1 MRKSAR
7 NAALDVLM
15 QWQKSGGFL
24 DVILEKQAKQAGLD
38 PRDTAFV
45 QKITSGVLQH
55 RALLDFYIGHYSTV
69 PLAKIERRV
78 LDILRLSAYQI
89 LFLDKIP
96 HSAAVDEGVNLTKAQ
111 NPKAAGFVNAVLRRI
126 SEHKA
131 HLPQI
136 PDADKLSYLSIKYSH
151 PKWLVARLLSHL
163 GEAQTEALLS
173 ANNTEPPIFL
183 QVNTLKTDS
192 ETLIAMLEA
201 EEIPVQPH
209 LHLDDC
215 LLLTHAGNITKI
227 EAFQKGYFYIQ
238 DPAAR
243 LAIEAFD
250 PTANSRVLD
259 ACSAPGGKSFAAA
272 RKMGNLGEII
282 ASDIGKGKLTKI
294 EEGAARLG
302 ISILTT
308 RHMDAKT
315 LDPSEMGYFD
325 SVIVDAPC
333 SGLGIIRKK
342 PEIRYKEE
350 AEIAALPEI
359 QREILKGG
367 ARCVKPGGTLLYAT
381 CTILPEE
388 NEAVVE
394 AFLAEHQEFSRVP
407 FTLPGE
413 IGTVTEGYITLYP
426 HIHGTDGFFMAKLQK
441 MGNRNE

>member
-1 MRKSAR
+1 MSKSAR
-7 NAALDVLM
+7 NVALDTLQ

-24 DVILEKQAKQAGLD
+24 DVIFERLLKQEKLD
-38 PRDTAFV
+38 SRDSAFV

-55 RALLDFYIGHYSTV
+55 RALLDFYIGQYSSV
-69 PLAKIERRV
+69 PLAKMERRV

-96 HSAAVDEGVNLTKAQ
+96 HSAAVDEGVRLTKAH
-111 NPKAAGFVNAVLRRI
+111 NPKAAGLVNAVLRRI

-136 PDADKLSYLSIKYSH
+136 PDGDKLFYLSTKYSH
-151 PKWLVARLLSHL
+151 PEWLVARLISHL
-163 GEAQTEALLS
+163 GETQTEALLA

-192 ETLIAMLEA
+192 ETLIRMLEA
-201 EEIPVQPH
+201 EGIAVQSHPN
-209 LHLDDC
+209 LDDC

-243 LAIEAFD
+243 FAIEALD
-250 PTANSRVLD
+250 PAANSRVLD

-272 RKMGNLGEII
+272 RKMGNLGEIL
-282 ASDIGKGKLTKI
+282 ASDIGKRKLSKI

-302 ISILTT
+302 ISILET
-308 RHMDAKT
+308 RHMDAKN
-315 LDPSEMGYFD
+315 LDPTEIGYFD

-350 AEIAALPEI
+350 AEIAGLPDI

-367 ARCVKPGGTLLYAT
+367 ARCVKSGGTLLYAT

-388 NEAVVE
+388 NEAVIK
-394 AFLAEHQEFSRVP
+394 AFLHEHQDFALVP
-407 FTLPGE
+407 FTLPNE
-413 IGTVTEGYITLYP
+413 IGTVEQGYITLYP
-426 HIHGTDGFFMAKLQK
+426 HIHGTDGFFMAKLQR
-441 MGNRNE
+441 MGNNDE